1 MIDQIIV
8 LVAIFA
14 TIVFGTMTLVMGYR
28 ALQKL
33 SRGRIKDYGINV
45 WYALVLF
52 SIGGALHTCQE
63 LFHIQN
69 ILHVDIIFFEYFF
82 YSAYYVVLLFAIFSL
97 YKMSKFIG
105 FNRKSKEMVEAMN
118 KIKSDEENNS
128 NGR

>member
-14 TIVFGTMTLVMGYR
+14 TIAFGTMTLVMGYR

-33 SRGRIKDYGINV
+33 SRGRIKDYGMNV

-52 SIGGALHTCQE
+52 SIGGALHTYQE
-63 LFHIQN
+63 LFHIRN
-69 ILHVDIIFFEYFF
+69 ILNIDITYFEYFF

-105 FNRKSKEMVEAMN
+105 FNRKSKEMMEAMK
-118 KIKSDEENNS
+118 KIKSDGEKDS